1 MEIDPIVLTAIVA
14 FIAELIA
21 APIIVGVINRKLNR
35 FDEKR
40 EMARAERAEEKKRE
54 QDQREAERTMIL
66 AIARTMLLNNYE
78 NCIEKGYYTTDE
90 RSVFSVLYSCYKR
103 DSGNGVIDALATRI
117 RELPT
122 EPPEDA
128 DDRY

>member
-1 MEIDPIVLTAIVA
+1 MEIDPIVFGAIAA
-14 FIAELIA
+14 FVAELIA
-21 APIIVGVINRKLNR
+21 APIIVAVIVGRLNR

-40 EMARAERAEEKKRE
+40 EQARTERAEEKKRE

-78 NCIEKGYYTTDE
+78 NCIAKGYYTTDE

-122 EPPEDA
+122 EPPENDG
-128 DDRY
+128 DNE